1 MSTQVQKSSLYNEV
15 VIPYTEEGSP
25 RKNSCD
31 KVLFIIASVFLGLL
45 QCLVVLGVLFIGLFF
60 KGGPIQFL
68 ISKCILGQTVV
79 DSVRT
84 KKIAEM
90 EAKARSHFT
99 KQTEKDQ
106 LDEDRSMDDAEFKQ
120 VFVNTDTEKSE
131 NLELETFIISSKN
144 CARSKRIKGKW
155 IILTPG
161 MHSSTYSQFQ
171 VMIDLFKG
179 SDVEGVICTNPPG
192 TGKSEGKTKSPLD
205 FCTAGSCAFD
215 YLFNIYE
222 NTLDVT
228 FWGHS
233 MGGASAIKNANEKSK
248 LKPEV
253 SINVVLDR
261 TFKGQLCEAIGKS
274 PIVLHPC
281 RELLSSLAK
290 KFFDFNV
297 GNEVKKS
304 NVPIIVIGNKG
315 DTVIDFDQS
324 ALKLP
329 QKENILSRYET
340 AFKNHPTTN
349 LSKSNISLKNEIST
363 LSSTVAH
370 SLPHT
375 PDLIGQVFEDFKKK
389 KLSSSSSSYEERDLL
404 DQYKHKF

>member
-1 MSTQVQKSSLYNEV
+1 MSTQVQKSSLYKED
-15 VIPYTEEGSP
+15 VIPYSEEASP
-25 RKNSCD
+25 PKNFCD

-84 KKIAEM
+84 KKIAAM

-99 KQTEKDQ
+99 KQTAKDQ
-106 LDEDRSMDDAEFKQ
+106 LDEDRLMDDAEFKQ
-120 VFVNTDTEKSE
+120 VFVNTHTEKSE
-131 NLELETFIISSKN
+131 NLKLQTFIITSKTCDSRN
-144 CARSKRIKGKW
+144 RIKGKW

-171 VMIDLFKG
+171 VMIDLFNG

-215 YLFNIYE
+215 YLYGIYKE
-222 NTLDVT
+222 KLDVT

-233 MGGASAIKNANEKSK
+233 MGGASAIKNANDKSK
-248 LKPEV
+248 LNPEI

-290 KFFDFNV
+290 KFFNFDLS
-297 GNEVKKS
+297 NEVNNS
-304 NVPIIVIGNKG
+304 QVPIIVIGNKG

-324 ALKLP
+324 ALKLQ
-329 QKENILSRYET
+329 QKNILHRYET
-340 AFKNHPTTN
+340 SFKNHPTTD
-349 LSKSNISLKNEIST
+349 LSKSNIALKNEIST

-375 PDLIGQVFEDFKKK
+375 LALIGRVFQDFKNKT
-389 KLSSSSSSYEERDLL
+389 LSSSSYEANDPL
-404 DQYKHKF
+404 DQYKC